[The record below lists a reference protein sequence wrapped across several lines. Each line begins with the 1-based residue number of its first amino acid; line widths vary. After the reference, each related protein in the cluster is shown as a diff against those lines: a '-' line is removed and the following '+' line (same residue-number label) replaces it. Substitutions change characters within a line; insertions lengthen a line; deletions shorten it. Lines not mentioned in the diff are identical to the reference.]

1 MQLGLSYQEL
11 SFAVCDFHVNRL
23 VLKFFS
29 KSAYLYPD
37 FLSNLLYCR
46 RSKVGLINFFEKIV
60 ATTI

>member
-37 FLSNLLYCR
+37 FFVKPLVLQ
-46 RSKVGLINFFEKIV
+46 KK
-60 ATTI
+60 